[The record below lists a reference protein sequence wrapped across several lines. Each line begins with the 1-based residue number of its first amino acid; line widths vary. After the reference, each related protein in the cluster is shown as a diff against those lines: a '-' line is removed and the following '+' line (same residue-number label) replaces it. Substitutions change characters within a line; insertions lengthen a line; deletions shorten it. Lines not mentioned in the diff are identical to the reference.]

1 MVPKL
6 NQSWV
11 SVPVMWQNI
20 SRIKWAVS
28 LSLLLTASIVTAEQK
43 IREVPVPHLRDV
55 AIATF
60 DRYGPVIYY
69 NPTAL
74 KKLGPDIAKFVRAHE
89 YAHLAMKHMQREEQS
104 TLEISTTELRR
115 SFELEADCY
124 AAKTVSRESA
134 LAAAENF
141 AKVVGLK
148 RADAVHPTGKERA
161 EIIRQCAG
169 ITS

>member
-1 MVPKL
+1 
-6 NQSWV
+6 
-11 SVPVMWQNI
+11 MWHII
-20 SRIKWAVS
+20 SRTKWTVL
-28 LSLLLTASIVTAEQK
+28 LSFLVTTSVVMAEQK
-43 IREVPVPHLRDV
+43 IREVPVPHLHDV

-74 KKLGPDIAKFVRAHE
+74 KKLGPDIAEFVRAHE
-89 YAHLAMKHMQREEQS
+89 YAHLAMKHMQREEES
-104 TLEISTTELRR
+104 TLDISKTELRR

-124 AAKTVSRESA
+124 AAKTASREAA

-141 AKVVGLK
+141 AKVVGAK
-148 RADAVHPTGKERA
+148 RADDVHPTGKQRA
-161 EIIRQCAG
+161 VMIRQCAG